1 MSFEFDGDLY
11 VRVDEDTS
19 WSIQH
24 LCCLRSLPFA
34 AGKDMILPKSLS
46 SALCHIEY
54 RTDYSD
60 FDAFNLRL
68 FTLRGMH
75 AISIMSS
82 AQHGLLTTFRPLTS
96 DSFSPLAI
104 GPTSL
109 QNKLFRPGIQLYSP
123 IFTAVGS
130 GNCVLVVVDAK
141 DAGVIKLVRYN
152 TQTNSISVRDLPFPS
167 STRYSIKS
175 VALDDHLGILYI
187 LMGRNIVSL
196 AFS

>member
-1 MSFEFDGDLY
+1 
-11 VRVDEDTS
+11 
-19 WSIQH
+19 
-24 LCCLRSLPFA
+24 LRSLPFA
-34 AGKDMILPKSLS
+34 AGKAIILAKFLS

-60 FDAFNLRL
+60 FDAFNLRF
-68 FTLRGMH
+68 FTLRGRH

-82 AQHGLLTTFRPLTS
+82 AQYGLLTTFSPLTN
-96 DSFSPLAI
+96 DSFPPLAI
-104 GPTSL
+104 DPTSL
-109 QNKLFRPGIQLYSP
+109 QNKMFRPGIRLCSP

-141 DAGVIKLVRYN
+141 DSGVIKLVRHN

-175 VALDDHLGILYI
+175 IALDDHLGILYI